1 VIDRSLPAVAPRRGL
16 AARLRGHSSAGS
28 RHARRDPLRRRV
40 LALADAAAALFAVG
54 AFAFLGGGLEAA
66 AWAALFVPLWIL
78 LAKLYGLYDRDHRAL
93 RHLTA
98 DELPIIIAWALTGT
112 AATTVLLLVTPMA
125 SLELHTALGAWI
137 VAALAAVVLR
147 ASARSC
153 WRLLVPPEQVVVV
166 GRGALARATR
176 RKFDLFPD
184 MHVRVRREVPES
196 ALGEIDGEP
205 QWLDGI
211 DRVVLASQEIGEELL
226 ADLLVL
232 CKRRDVRLSVVPP
245 ARGMFGTAV
254 QLNHVADLPVVEY
267 NTWDVSRSTL
277 LLKRSFDVGVS
288 LALLLLLAPVLTVA
302 ALGVR
307 LTSGSPVLFRQ
318 TRVGAKGRTFTIY
331 KLRTMA
337 PDAEERLSNVV
348 PLDELREPV
357 FKLRGDPRTTRL
369 GRLLRRWSID
379 ELPQLWN
386 VLKGEMSLVGPRP
399 EQVELVR
406 LYRPEHR
413 FRLDVRPGMTGPMQ
427 VYGRGELTFDERLA
441 VERDYIENLTLGRDL
456 RILALTLPVVFRG
469 GGAF

>member
-1 VIDRSLPAVAPRRGL
+1 VTERGLPVLAGERRLPARGAEL
-16 AARLRGHSSAGS
+16 IRTAARP
-28 RHARRDPLRRRV
+28 ARRDPLRRRI
-40 LALADAAAALFAVG
+40 LALADAVAAALAVG

-66 AWAALFVPLWIL
+66 AWASLFVPLWIL
-78 LAKLYGLYDRDHRAL
+78 LAKLYGLYDRDHRTL

-98 DELPIIIAWALTGT
+98 DELPSIFAWALTGT

-125 SLELHTALGAWI
+125 SLQLHTALGAWV

-147 ASARSC
+147 ALARGS
-153 WRLLVPPEQVVVV
+153 WRRLVPPEQVVVV
-166 GRGALARATR
+166 GNGALAAAAR
-176 RKFDLFPD
+176 RKFELFPD
-184 MHVRVRREVPES
+184 MHLSIRLELPES
-196 ALGEIDGEP
+196 ALAALPRDP
-205 QWLDGI
+205 AWLEGI
-211 DRVVLASQEIGEELL
+211 DRLVLASQEIGEDMLVRLL
-226 ADLLVL
+226 EV
-232 CKRRDVRLSVVPP
+232 CKRRGVRLSVVPP

-254 QLNHVADLPVVEY
+254 HLSHVADLPVVEY

-277 LLKRSFDVGVS
+277 LLKRTFDVVVS
-288 LALLLLLAPVLTVA
+288 LALLLLVAPVLAVA
-302 ALGVR
+302 MLAVR

-318 TRVGAKGRTFTIY
+318 TRVGAKGQTFTIY

-337 PDAEERLSNVV
+337 PDAEERLPHVV
-348 PLDELREPV
+348 SLDELREPV
-357 FKLRGDPRTTRL
+357 FKLRDDPRTTRV
-369 GRLLRRWSID
+369 GRVLRRWSID

-386 VLKGEMSLVGPRP
+386 VLKGEMSFVGPRP